1 MPAGTEEVR
10 RQEEE
15 EVHGDDE
22 RVSCEWLC
30 RELGTG
36 SQGRLLVL
44 DCRGAGDYAEGHIRG
59 SVALAIPSIMLRR
72 LAAGKVELLSTIKC
86 LELRARVEL
95 LLGLAVKAHAAN
107 QHCGHERGSFVLVGD
122 STEPAG
128 HQGET
133 IHVLA
138 RRLRNCGGSVATLEG
153 GFGTFKD
160 RYPEWCEGSH
170 SCTEGPTNPDTNEG
184 ELMGLRSLRISTPPT
199 RAYSDS
205 DSDSTCDSIGPEE
218 DKDFPVEILPHLYLG
233 NAANSED
240 SESLAR
246 HGIQYILNVT
256 PDLPNVF
263 ESDGSIKYMQIP
275 ISDHWSQNL
284 ASFFPQAI
292 QFIEE
297 ARNSDKGVLVH
308 CLAGISR
315 SVTITVAY
323 LMHKC
328 NLSLNDAFNLVRS
341 RKSNIAP
348 NFHFMEQLHSFER
361 ELRDLRNRAGGDGG
375 TPGPGGDG
383 GAATTTGAAVTS
395 FLSSLD
401 LGLSPDSGIEFDR
414 WAASTPAD

>member
-1 MPAGTEEVR
+1 MYKCERLKMPDSAMEEDL
-10 RQEEE
+10 Q
-15 EVHGDDE
+15 GP
-22 RVSCEWLC
+22 EWLFS
-30 RELGTG
+30 ELR
-36 SQGRLLVL
+36 SQDGPNKLLIL
-44 DCRGAGDYAEGHIRG
+44 DCRAHSDFSDAHIRG
-59 SVALAIPSIMLRR
+59 SVPLTIPSIMLRR
-72 LAAGKVELLSTIKC
+72 LAAGKVDLLATIRC
-86 LELRARVEL
+86 LDLRNRVEMFL
-95 LLGLAVKAHAAN
+95 
-107 QHCGHERGSFVLVGD
+107 CGDKNRRGTFVLIGD
-122 STEPAG
+122 STDTG

-133 IHVLA
+133 LQVLS
-138 RRLRNCGGSVATLEG
+138 RRLKSSGGNIAFLIG
-153 GFGTFKD
+153 GFEAFRDK
-160 RYPEWCEGSH
+160 YPEWCEGSQA
-170 SCTEGPTNPDTNEG
+170 TNECDPGQDNNDG

-199 RAYSDS
+199 RSYSDS

-240 SESLAR
+240 RESLAR
-246 HGIQYILNVT
+246 HRIQYILNVT

-263 ESDGSIKYMQIP
+263 ESGGSIKYMQIP

-328 NLSLNDAFNLVRS
+328 SLSLNDAFNLVRS
-341 RKSNIAP
+341 RKSNVAP
-348 NFHFMEQLHSFER
+348 NFHFMEQLYSFEQ
-361 ELRDLRNRAGGDGG
+361 ELRDRGGENKSNDQRCIGACR
-375 TPGPGGDG
+375 PNGPCNCP
-383 GAATTTGAAVTS
+383 APS
-395 FLSSLD
+395 FLSPID

-414 WAASTPAD
+414 WAASTPAE